1 MELLNKYDKR
11 SPDFTKNVLIGYD
24 IIRKEAGLKP
34 LFSLKNLLKPEYRKL
49 FKKEPVEASGS
60 NADYKSLDNNDG
72 LVGDAAP
79 ADCFPKDQLT
89 AQELLPSDANNQW
102 AQVNPD
108 GQGELGDQNF
118 LSAGFHI
125 GVNTVGQSL
134 RNANLQLRS
143 EPANPQ
149 VKVSPWQQST
159 IEPDNNRKPLEIGCE
174 Q

>member
-1 MELLNKYDKR
+1 MNKNIKLLLI
-11 SPDFTKNVLIGYD
+11 VLGVVAAVLLAKKFLGQ
-24 IIRKEAGLKP
+24 KEESFASGP
-34 LFSLKNLLKPEYRKL
+34 AEVASEPA
-49 FKKEPVEASGS
+49 KEEVEASGS

-89 AQELLPSDANNQW
+89 AQELLPTDANNQW

>member
-1 MELLNKYDKR
+1 MNKSVMFLLVVLGVVAVVLLAKKYLSGSDEK
-11 SPDFTKNVLIGYD
+11 
-24 IIRKEAGLKP
+24 
-34 LFSLKNLLKPEYRKL
+34 FSSGPA
-49 FKKEPVEASGS
+49 PVEAPAAEPVVEAADS
-60 NADYKSLDNNDG
+60 NADFKALDKDDD
-72 LVGDAAP
+72 LVGNG
-79 ADCFPKDQLT
+79 ADCFPKDQLS
-89 AQELLPSDANNQW
+89 AQELLPTDANSQW

-149 VKVSPWQQST
+149 IKVSPWQQST
-159 IEPDNNRKPLEIGCE
+159 IDPDNNRKPLEIGCE

>member
-1 MELLNKYDKR
+1 MN
-11 SPDFTKNVLIGYD
+11 KNVKLLLIVLGVV
-24 IIRKEAGLKP
+24 AAV
-34 LFSLKNLLKPEYRKL
+34 LLAKKFLGQKSDESFASGPAEVANEPA
-49 FKKEPVEASGS
+49 KKEPVEASGS

>member
-1 MELLNKYDKR
+1 MNKNMKFLLIVLGVVAVVCLAKKFIGNKAGE
-11 SPDFTKNVLIGYD
+11 SFSSGPAEVENTPA
-24 IIRKEAGLKP
+24 EAA
-34 LFSLKNLLKPEYRKL
+34 
-49 FKKEPVEASGS
+49 VEASGS
-60 NADYKSLDNNDG
+60 SADYKSLDNNDG
-72 LVGDAAP
+72 LVGEHGP
-79 ADCFPKDQLT
+79 ADCFPKDKLEP
-89 AQELLPSDANNQW
+89 QELLPSDANSQW
-102 AQVNPD
+102 AKVNPD

-149 VKVSPWQQST
+149 IKVSPWQQST
-159 IEPDNNRKPLEIGCE
+159 IDPDNNRKPLEIGCE